1 VIDPKTDSKQ
11 AIIDTKYELDAQ
23 STLKNT
29 AMPSDGSIQYGMDFV
44 RIGKDV
50 LKLFGKKEGTKEIS
64 YASDK
69 IFQEVVK
76 EKFTYYFFT
85 ETLGLK
91 HEEIGLFLGYCEN
104 DPKVKALL
112 APDKEIELID
122 FLIFK
127 SDEYKKL
134 PKK

>member
-1 VIDPKTDSKQ
+1 
-11 AIIDTKYELDAQ
+11 
-23 STLKNT
+23 
-29 AMPSDGSIQYGMDFV
+29 
-44 RIGKDV
+44 
-50 LKLFGKKEGTKEIS
+50 
-64 YASDK
+64 
-69 IFQEVVK
+69 VVK